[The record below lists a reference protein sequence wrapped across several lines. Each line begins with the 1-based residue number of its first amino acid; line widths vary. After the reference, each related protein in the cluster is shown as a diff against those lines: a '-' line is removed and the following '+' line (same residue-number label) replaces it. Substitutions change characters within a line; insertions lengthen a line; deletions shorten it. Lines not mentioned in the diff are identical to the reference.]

1 MSEDHSIKRNQKK
14 KEESRSAPDFFGSL
28 GKGMVPKEN
37 LETLGN
43 SSGLTPLG
51 FGVDVRNRIMDS
63 VDVRNRI
70 MDINP
75 VSDGVSTTEFTENTE
90 IFKDSS
96 GLSPLRPFV
105 KKHKKEVLE

>member
-51 FGVDVRNRIMDS
+51 FGVDVRNRIMD
-63 VDVRNRI
+63 
-70 MDINP
+70 INP

-90 IFKDSS
+90 RFKDSS